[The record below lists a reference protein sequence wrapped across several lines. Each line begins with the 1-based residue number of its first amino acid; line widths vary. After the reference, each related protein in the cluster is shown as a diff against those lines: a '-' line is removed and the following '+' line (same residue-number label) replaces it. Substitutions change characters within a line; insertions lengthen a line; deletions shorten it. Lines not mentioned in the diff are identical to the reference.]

1 MVEQSRRPSWSELGG
16 LALTF
21 FALGVTVNV
30 LVLERVGSESKT
42 VVAALLV
49 NSATTELAYLAVRDA
64 GGSLIAALIAG
75 WVVASRFGLLAV
87 SLGSRIRVGRTHRTV
102 AALQSFD
109 PNVTIAIQQHESGDV
124 IRAFWTVT
132 AALHLGWWSGTFVGV
147 FLGNVIGD
155 AQRLGL
161 DVVFPAAL
169 LAIIGNLL
177 RRRPAAAS
185 ALIGAGL
192 CLVMIPWAPA
202 GVPIIASLIGAFVA
216 LRVPEPGA
224 IA

>member
-1 MVEQSRRPSWSELGG
+1 MGRLPRWSELGG

-21 FALGVTVNV
+21 FSLGVTVNV

-42 VVAALLV
+42 IVAALAV
-49 NSATTELAYLAVRDA
+49 NSATTELAFLAVRDA
-64 GGSLIAALIAG
+64 GGSLLAALIAG

-87 SLGSRIRVGRTHRTV
+87 SLGTRIHVGRSHRAI

-109 PNVTIAIQQHESGDV
+109 PNVTIAIQQRESRDV
-124 IRAFWTVT
+124 IRAFWMVT

-177 RRRPAAAS
+177 RKRPAATA

-202 GVPIIASLIGAFVA
+202 GVPIIASLTGAFVA
-216 LRVPEPGA
+216 LLIPEPTVA
-224 IA
+224 T